1 MFSSQYLVAACSSLT
16 RSPWQSYQDPVV
28 PKFSSRLILD
38 SLESFCSLLV
48 SDHIKT
54 SALLSVPRM
63 AHHRL
68 PSWRGAILSSLWP
81 HRLEHHSSFQ
91 SCSMQSTRPLRF
103 VEFASTGSFDILHTW
118 IGFAQTYC

>member
-16 RSPWQSYQDPVV
+16 RSPWQSCRDPVV
-28 PKFSSRLILD
+28 PKFSSRLILG
-38 SLESFCSLLV
+38 SLESFCSWLV
-48 SDHIKT
+48 SGRIKV

-68 PSWRGAILSSLWP
+68 PLWRGAILSFLWP

-103 VEFASTGSFDILHTW
+103 AEFASTGSFGTLRTW
-118 IGFAQTYC
+118 IGFPQT